1 MDAASSQGAG
11 LFDRSP
17 AASSSAGGTG
27 VPRRWPAE
35 MLPLMLPTSE
45 VVREW
50 SGSWCV
56 LEISCD
62 MAEPQSRGRAAP
74 RFSRHGMGVGE
85 GDLGLVDCPQ
95 GLASSRSP
103 CGASSAGSVVERSV
117 LWWNFVGRMDEE
129 IRQAREGWMSGD
141 RFGEVKGATTATG
154 SMPRRATDPAKGA
167 GQGAVTWGSSL
178 SSRCSVGA
186 SWPLPVALVVA
197 GGGAYRGPSASRDR
211 RALPGC
217 ARVRAGLVS

>member
-1 MDAASSQGAG
+1 MDAARSQGAG

-45 VVREW
+45 VVRQW
-50 SGSWCV
+50 SGSWYV

-95 GLASSRSP
+95 VLASSRSP

-117 LWWNFVGRMDEE
+117 LWWNFVGRSGDE
-129 IRQAREGWMSGD
+129 IVQARNDWEKGS
-141 RFGEVKGATTATG
+141 RFGEVHGYDGARLTAPELPATPLK
-154 SMPRRATDPAKGA
+154 PRG
-167 GQGAVTWGSSL
+167 
-178 SSRCSVGA
+178 
-186 SWPLPVALVVA
+186 
-197 GGGAYRGPSASRDR
+197 
-211 RALPGC
+211 
-217 ARVRAGLVS
+217 RVR